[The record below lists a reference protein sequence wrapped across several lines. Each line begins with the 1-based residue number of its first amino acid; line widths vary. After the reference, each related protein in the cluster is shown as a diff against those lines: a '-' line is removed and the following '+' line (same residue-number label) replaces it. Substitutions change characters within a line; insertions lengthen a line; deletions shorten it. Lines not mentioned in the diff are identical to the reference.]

1 MGLVRSVFVG
11 VVVAVDSSDSVTSA
25 PWAAAESN
33 TKPGHAQVLASASFP
48 YGIFRIDIP
57 IKRQ

>member
-11 VVVAVDSSDSVTSA
+11 VVVAVNSSDSVTSA
-25 PWAAAESN
+25 PWAAAGSN
-33 TKPGHAQVLASASFP
+33 TKPGHIKVLASAPFP
-48 YGIFRIDIP
+48 YDIYRIP